1 MSIAGETKE
10 IGMGHAAGYLSAAA
24 HQPACPVDV
33 AIYENEIPDFVERDL
48 DRLYESVYC
57 TMARFRIYGEAEG
70 ASTYVARAGNA
81 VVCVLLFRIEGRVAK
96 VINQQIALSAAD
108 LRGFSRAVFARYP
121 QVQRISLYAIDT
133 RLAQFPY
140 PFQQFEAL
148 EENVLALPPTAE
160 QYRAIL
166 SPNLHKR
173 LQSAER
179 KLKRDCPRYRF
190 EVLAGTEVSEAML
203 RKIAGLAGA
212 RMAAKQQDAYIREAD
227 IASIL
232 GVVHAYGYAGVLTVD
247 GEVRAGNV
255 FYGVGQRYFMHIIA
269 HDPDYDKYM
278 LGHMVQYLAACHCIA
293 LGGRECCLMGGGREN
308 KARFGARQMFL
319 CSVDIYRSRTQRLL
333 SMRRVWSAAAARWL
347 HQARYDLGALAE
359 TDSFAGRIAARCV
372 ALARRARQLRHTVAG
387 AAK

>member
-10 IGMGHAAGYLSAAA
+10 IDMRHATGYRSAVANN
-24 HQPACPVDV
+24 PACAFDV

-48 DRLYESVYC
+48 ERLYESVYC
-57 TMARFRIYGEAEG
+57 TMARFRIYGEAHG
-70 ASTYVARAGNA
+70 ASTYVARSGTAA
-81 VVCVLLFRIEGRVAK
+81 TCVILFRLEGRVVK
-96 VINQQIALSAAD
+96 VVNQQIALSAAD
-108 LRGFSRAVFARYP
+108 LRRFSQAVFARYP
-121 QVQRISLYAIDT
+121 QAQRISFYAIDT
-133 RLAQFPY
+133 QLAQFPY

-148 EENVLALPPTAE
+148 EENVLALPSTADD
-160 QYRAIL
+160 YRAML
-166 SPNLHKR
+166 SANLGKR

-179 KLKRDCPRYRF
+179 KLKRDFPQFKF
-190 EVLAGTEVSEAML
+190 EVLAGTQVSEAML
-203 RKIAGLAGA
+203 RKIVGLAGA

-232 GVVHAYGYAGVLTVD
+232 RVIHAYGYAGVFTVD

-255 FYGVGQRYFMHIIA
+255 FYGVGRRYFMHIIA

-278 LGHMVQYLAACHCIA
+278 LGHLVQYLAACHCIT

-308 KARFGARQMFL
+308 KARFGAHPTFL

-333 SMRRVWSAAAARWL
+333 SMRRVWGAAAVRGL
-347 HQARYDLGALAE
+347 HQARHDFTELAE
-359 TDSFAGRIAARCV
+359 ADSRAGRLAARCL
-372 ALARRARQLRHTVAG
+372 ALVRWARQFRQTLAG